1 MDRRLLLL
9 LLVVVVVVV
18 AVALVLE
25 GNPTFL
31 LRGGRAG
38 LLALVMTV
46 VENDKDSRS
55 LMRLLSKLLSSSHPC
70 CCYIIHTYISIMKYF
85 AHISNTLCSTSH
97 PLYAYIVRISKK
109 AISHVYIPAVEE
121 GRPGKDASASLLHL
135 SERGSH

>member
-9 LLVVVVVVV
+9 VVVVVV

-70 CCYIIHTYISIMKYF
+70 CCYIIYTYMHINHEIFFTYQQYSVLNISP
-85 AHISNTLCSTSH
+85 TLCMHSENKQKSNF
-97 PLYAYIVRISKK
+97 ARI
-109 AISHVYIPAVEE
+109 HTCC
-121 GRPGKDASASLLHL
+121 
-135 SERGSH
+135 

>member
-9 LLVVVVVVV
+9 VVVVVV

-70 CCYIIHTYISIMKYF
+70 CCYIIYTYI
-85 AHISNTLCSTSH
+85 HINHEIFFTYQQYSVLNISPTLCMHSENKQKSNF
-97 PLYAYIVRISKK
+97 ARI
-109 AISHVYIPAVEE
+109 HTCC
-121 GRPGKDASASLLHL
+121 
-135 SERGSH
+135 